1 VIEEGGGPL
10 RGFGEA
16 PFPWAGREV
25 LNGVE
30 EIPMAAAENFFYF
43 NQGNLPMKK

>member
-1 VIEEGGGPL
+1 MIEEGGGPL

-30 EIPMAAAENFFYF
+30 ETPTVFISI
-43 NQGNLPMKK
+43 KKTFQ